1 MNNPNIFF
9 SYSRACMVFKL
20 VFMAVLWLTDGVARA
35 QSPFATQD
43 PLAQALSKSDVYVGK
58 TLRAQVSRD
67 ALLKLTSSAKPE
79 RPLKLAVLNTLPGS
93 GKVYG
98 TRGAY
103 AKALHDYLGMKPG
116 TLILVT
122 KNGASVATDSL
133 PVQKSDEILKNHI
146 GEIQR
151 DPVAGIRQT
160 VEDLEQ
166 TAQNDNR
173 DSSPNGAPN
182 AFPNQVSKQD
192 DAGIVALGFAVMA
205 VPVLAIGGGLI
216 WLFKSLGA
224 KRKRMQVAVERVKAR
239 RSEVLEGV
247 IYSDAYLDLLPDSQ
261 SAFDAKRARKE
272 AVELLDQAAAMAKT
286 ARQPEELERVEA
298 ILDLSKTQTDRC
310 RRQID
315 IATGGTGLAM
325 ALENGDYRA
334 TPLTSGGAT
343 SFQPAPQRV
352 ERMED
357 IPINERGACFFC
369 SRPSRIDELTPIT
382 ITENGKRRKVLAC
395 VDDVRSIQG
404 GAAPAVRSV
413 SYEGRSIPWYQ
424 APGYDPYRDYSRNAS
439 YCSSYDSGFWDALFI
454 SNMLSQPVYY
464 PIFVGSDGGYSNSM
478 DDSALQ
484 PNYDSGMSNSPEYVS
499 GNDSSNFD
507 GAASEDFFGSGGSDF
522 GGDSGA
528 GWSSDASSDGGGFD
542 FGGFDSGGSD
552 FGGGDSGGGGDG
564 GGGGD

>member
-1 MNNPNIFF
+1 MNNPNVFF
-9 SYSRACMVFKL
+9 SHRQTCRFLILAGIAVFR
-20 VFMAVLWLTDGVARA
+20 LTIGPVHA

-43 PLAQALSKSDVYVGK
+43 PLAQALTKSDVYVGK
-58 TLRAQVSRD
+58 TLRAQVSQD

-103 AKALHDYLGMKPG
+103 AKALHDYLGLKQG

-151 DPVAGIRQT
+151 DPVAGILHT

-166 TAQNDNR
+166 AAQNGNVA
-173 DSSPNGAPN
+173 SAPNGAPN
-182 AFPNQVSKQD
+182 ASPNQVSKQD
-192 DAGIVALGFAVMA
+192 DAGLIALGLAVMA
-205 VPVLAIGGGLI
+205 VPVIAIGGGLV

-224 KRKRMQVAVERVKAR
+224 KRKRMQVAYERVKVR
-239 RSEVLEGV
+239 RGEVLEGIV
-247 IYSDAYLDLLPDSQ
+247 YSDAYLDLLPDSQ
-261 SAFDAKRARKE
+261 SALDAKRARKE
-272 AVELLDQAAAMAKT
+272 AAELLDQAAAMAKT
-286 ARQPEELERVEA
+286 SRTPEEMERVEA
-298 ILDLSKTQTDRC
+298 ILDLSKTQTDLC

-325 ALENGDYRA
+325 ALENGDFRA
-334 TPLTSGGAT
+334 TPLTPDGAT
-343 SFQPAPQRV
+343 AFQPAPQRV

-357 IPINERGACFFC
+357 IPVNERGACFFC
-369 SRPSRIDELTPIT
+369 SCPSRIDELTPIT

-413 SYEGRSIPWYQ
+413 SYGGRSIPWYQ
-424 APGYDPYRDYSRNAS
+424 APGYDPYRDYSRNVS

-454 SNMLSQPVYY
+454 SSMLSQPVYY

-478 DDSALQ
+478 DDSAMQ

-507 GAASEDFFGSGGSDF
+507 GAASEDFFGNGGSDF
-522 GGDSGA
+522 GGDSGG
-528 GWSSDASSDGGGFD
+528 GWSSDSSSDSGGFD

-552 FGGGDSGGGGDG
+552 FGGGDSGGGG
-564 GGGGD
+564 GD